1 MKLLTDEPSVFYIYP
16 WRRYYLETRDPVL
29 YLLWTT
35 FIVAPC
41 CHRGTDLAV
50 LDSGSVLQRRM
61 IKLISNPIYCLE
73 SWSLSSLANL
83 LSPVKVS
90 ILETCLK
97 WNSVL
102 ARLAKL
108 RHRRAEPRGEAI
120 SSIRPTGFW
129 KGEAWAQSGWWI
141 PKAGSTQVTA
151 TGEDAPAHVVN
162 LTQSSAEPWDADT
175 DAAHT
180 QVEST
185 LSCAARGITPHLKA
199 GRENWGRWSQCK
211 ELGVLISKLLL
222 WWQGNAASRGSLC
235 LPSCLLSTCDPA
247 QPTQSI
253 EPITECLRWGRH
265 CACCEGYAL
274 SKTDVVSVIL
284 EQSAQGWDA

>member
-1 MKLLTDEPSVFYIYP
+1 MSRV
-16 WRRYYLETRDPVL
+16 
-29 YLLWTT
+29 
-35 FIVAPC
+35 
-41 CHRGTDLAV
+41 
-50 LDSGSVLQRRM
+50 
-61 IKLISNPIYCLE
+61 LE
-73 SWSLSSLANL
+73 SFL
-83 LSPVKVS
+83 LGKFAFPVKVS

-108 RHRRAEPRGEAI
+108 HHRRAEPRGEAI